1 MKRKLIALL
10 MIIVTMLS
18 LALPAFAD
26 SGAST
31 SMEDILVE
39 YHSDAMKLSE
49 SAPSAYRTGKASTS
63 LDELT
68 ANTVSK
74 LRRIGYDAYTLSSK
88 TYEALEK
95 SLDTDFSEIG
105 LKKDCTY
112 IVVLGDEPM
121 GGAQAQSTTGSAF
134 TYTYNSK
141 QYKLRR
147 VTITSADDSS
157 YGKSSYKDLLTSHTK
172 AFIENMLNSVISIVL
187 DAISKKLPLGTIASI
202 FGLKLA
208 NFENCNNATMLFQAN
223 TAWTRIYTQA
233 YDDNM
238 GQWVYG
244 SMVEYVKQTC
254 YIRGDRYNST
264 INNYEEYSSDKKTN
278 TTYTEHYNSTTWKN
292 EQAIISLIGSLPVIG
307 ERTGSVVY
315 KRGDSTIITHSENF

>member
-10 MIIVTMLS
+10 MTIVTMFS

-26 SGAST
+26 SGTST
-31 SMEDILVE
+31 SMEDILAE
-39 YHSDAMKLSE
+39 YHSDAMKRSE
-49 SAPSAYRTGKASTS
+49 SAPSAYRAGKASAS

-112 IVVLGDEPM
+112 IVVLGDDPM
-121 GGAQAQSTTGSAF
+121 GGAQAQSTTGSTF

-147 VTITSADDSS
+147 VTITSADDNS
-157 YGKSSYKDLLTSHTK
+157 YRKSSTKDLLTSHTK
-172 AFIENMLNSVISIVL
+172 SFIENLLNS
-187 DAISKKLPLGTIASI
+187 AISVALDYISTKWQIGTIASA
-202 FGLKLA
+202 FGLKLV
-208 NFENCNNATMLFQAN
+208 NFENYSDSTMIFYAA
-223 TAWTRIYTQA
+223 TAWTRIYTQV

-238 GQWVYG
+238 SQWVYG
-244 SMVEYVKQTC
+244 SMVERADKDCHIHGY
-254 YIRGDRYNST
+254 RYNEN
-264 INNYEEYSSDKKTN
+264 INRYEMYNSEEKKD
-278 TTYTEHYNSTTWKN
+278 TTYTENYRSSTWQN
-292 EQAIISLIGSLPVIG
+292 EQAVIRTISGLPVMS
-307 ERTGSVVY
+307 ERTGSVTY
-315 KRGDSTIITHSENF
+315 KRGSTTIITHSENF

>member
-121 GGAQAQSTTGSAF
+121 GGAQAQSTTGSTF

-141 QYKLRR
+141 QYRLRC
-147 VTITSADDSS
+147 VTITSADDSK
-157 YGKSSYKDLLTSHTK
+157 YTKATYTDLLTSHTK
-172 AFIENMLNSVISIVL
+172 SFVENLLNTVISVVL
-187 DAISKKLPLGTIASI
+187 DNISAKWQLGTIASV
-202 FGLKLA
+202 FGLKLV
-208 NFENCNNATMLFQAN
+208 NFENVGNTTMLFNAG
-223 TAWTRIYTQA
+223 TSWVRVYTQV

-238 GQWVYG
+238 NQWVYG
-244 SMVEYVKQTC
+244 SMVEYAKKGCKVT
-254 YIRGDRYNST
+254 GTRYNAS
-264 INNYEEYSSDKKTN
+264 IGECEFYSSDEKRDY
-278 TTYTEHYNSTTWKN
+278 TYTEHYSSPTWRN
-292 EQAIISLIGSLPVIG
+292 EQAIIRTISGLPVMS
-307 ERTGSVVY
+307 ERTGSVTY
-315 KRGDSTIITHSENF
+315 KRGGTTIVTHSENF

>member
-10 MIIVTMLS
+10 MTIVTMFS

-26 SGAST
+26 SEVST
-31 SMEDILVE
+31 SMEDILAE

-49 SAPSAYRTGKASTS
+49 SAPSAYSTGKASAS

-74 LRRIGYDAYTLSSK
+74 LRSVGYDAYTLSSK

-112 IVVLGDEPM
+112 IVVLGDEPT
-121 GGAQAQSTTGSAF
+121 GGAQVQSTTGSAF

-147 VTITSADDSS
+147 VTITSADDKS
-157 YGKSSYKDLLTSHTK
+157 YVKSTYTDLLKSHTK
-172 AFIENMLNSVISIVL
+172 AYIENMLNSVISVVL
-187 DAISKKLPLGTIASI
+187 DAVSTKWHLGTIASV
-202 FGLKLA
+202 FGLKLV
-208 NFENCNNATMLFQAN
+208 NFENVSSTTMLFNAGTN
-223 TAWTRIYTQA
+223 WTRVYTQV

-238 GQWVYG
+238 NQWVYG
-244 SMVEYVKQTC
+244 SMVEYARKYCKIT
-254 YIRGDRYNST
+254 GTRYNASK
-264 INNYEEYSSDKKTN
+264 NGCESYDSGEKVDY
-278 TTYTEHYNSTTWKN
+278 TYTDHFNVSTWQN
-292 EQAIISLIGSLPVIG
+292 EQAIIRTIGALPVMS
-307 ERTGSVVY
+307 ERTGSVTY
-315 KRGDSTIITHSENF
+315 KRGETAIVTHSENF